1 MKCTG
6 LLYLLMLFI
15 VPAQAQFTQSF
26 TRYDSLR
33 GSLTSART
41 CYDVVFYDLNLR
53 VEPKERTIKGYN
65 TIYYKTTA
73 DFNRL
78 QVDLFR
84 NMQISR
90 ILHHSEE
97 LKFERD
103 SNAVFIKFPQ
113 IQKEGII
120 DSISI
125 YYEGKPIIAANP
137 PWDGGFSWEKD
148 ETGKDWIAVSCEGI
162 GASLWW
168 PNKDH
173 LSDEPDSMRISCEVP
188 TGLMCVGNG
197 NLRSTTNL
205 NDGYSKYSWFV
216 SYPINNYNVS
226 LNIASYTHF
235 SDTYTAQDGEKLAL
249 DYYVLPYNENKARKQ
264 FGQVKPMLACYEK
277 LFGKYPFWKD
287 GFALVETPYLGMEHQ
302 SAVAYGNNYLPG
314 YAGQDLSGTGIGL
327 SFDYLIIH
335 ESGHEYWG
343 NSVSAQDH
351 AEMWI
356 HESFCTYT
364 EGLYLECM
372 QNKEAAAKYIV
383 GLRKAIENREPII
396 APLQVNAS
404 GSSDMYFKGANVLH
418 TLRNVIDNDKLWFEI
433 IYGIAQE
440 FKIKNT
446 NTQEIVAFINAK
458 TGKDYTYFFNQYLR
472 HAEIPVLEYRLKPQ
486 GKKLTLEYKW
496 TANVADF
503 KMPVKID
510 MGNGKWITL
519 TPTSQWQ
526 TLTQI
531 GNANKFAVAMDL
543 FYIQTKKAAN

>member
-1 MKCTG
+1 MRFAG
-6 LLYLLMLFI
+6 LLFLI
-15 VPAQAQFTQSF
+15 IASAAVQAQMVQEY

-33 GSLTSART
+33 GALTPLRS
-41 CYDVVFYDLNLR
+41 CYDVVFYDLNVR
-53 VEPKERTIKGYN
+53 VNIKDKSIQGHN
-65 TIYYKTTA
+65 TIHYKAIT
-73 DFNRL
+73 DFQRL
-78 QVDLFR
+78 QIDLFG
-84 NMQISR
+84 NMHISR
-90 ILHHSEE
+90 IEHGNQD

-103 SNAVFIKFPQ
+103 SNAVFVNFPQ
-113 IQKEGII
+113 IEKKGMT
-120 DSISI
+120 DSITV
-125 YYEGKPIIAANP
+125 YYEGKPLIASNP

-148 ETGKDWIAVSCEGI
+148 QTGKDWIGVSCEGI

-173 LSDEPDSMRISCEVP
+173 LSDEPDSMRISCDVLP
-188 TGLMCVGNG
+188 GLMCVANG
-197 NLRSTTNL
+197 NLRRTTRL
-205 NDGYSKYSWFV
+205 DDGYTRYSWFV
-216 SYPINNYNVS
+216 SYPINNYNVT
-226 LNIASYTHF
+226 LNIADYTHF

-264 FGQVKPMLACYEK
+264 FEQVKPMLACYEK

-302 SAVAYGNNYLPG
+302 GAIAYGNNYLPG

-343 NSVSAQDH
+343 NSVSVQDH

-372 QNKEAAAKYIV
+372 QNKEAAAKYIT
-383 GLRKAIENREPII
+383 GLRKAVENREPIL
-396 APLQVNAS
+396 APLHVNAS
-404 GSSDMYFKGANVLH
+404 GSGDMYFKGANVLH

-446 NTQEIVAFINAK
+446 NTHEIIQFINSR
-458 TGKDYTYFFNQYLR
+458 TGKDYTYFFDQYLR
-472 HAEIPVLEYRLKPQ
+472 HAALPVFEYRLKSK

-496 TANVADF
+496 TADVAEF
-503 KMPVKID
+503 KMPLQVD
-510 MGNGKWITL
+510 MGNGKLVTL
-519 TPTSQWQ
+519 RPTTQWQ
-526 TLTQI
+526 SLTET
-531 GNANKFAVAMDL
+531 GNANKFKVATDL
-543 FYIQTKKAAN
+543 YYIGTRKAGN